1 MLIDAAQDDDVDTD
15 EEVLRS
21 GTQTCYRDLLVVKDW
36 LGHDPRK
43 VRKSLKT
50 WRIWA
55 PHFQGRLPTR
65 EQAPSRHTRFASMDR
80 FCSSNASRARIG
92 Y

>member
-1 MLIDAAQDDDVDTD
+1 MDTD
-15 EEVLRS
+15 EDVLRS

-55 PHFQGRLPTR
+55 PHFQGKLPMR
-65 EQAPSRHTRFASMDR
+65 QQAPQSHTRFASMDKY
-80 FCSSNASRARIG
+80 CNSNASRSRFG